1 MSPYF
6 VGPEFSGI
14 SLPEYSWGAKDVE
27 PIRTVLGVPLLKG
40 DELLGVI
47 VLYKHVVRPF
57 TNKQVELVTTFT
69 DQAVIAIENTR
80 LLSEL
85 RESLQQQTAT
95 ADVLKVISQSTFD
108 LQTVLNTLVESAA
121 RLCEADS
128 VGVMQPQGS
137 KYHFAAHYGYSPA
150 FVEHMSKISVAAGR
164 GSTTGRVL
172 SEGRPIHITDVLADP
187 EYALSEAQKLGNFRT
202 VLGVPL
208 LRRGTP
214 IGVINLTRSKVRPFT
229 QKQIDLV
236 TTFADQAVIAIE
248 NTRLLNELRDSLQ
261 QQTATADVLKVISRS
276 AFDLQVVLDTLVKSA
291 VQLCEADIGQIARPS
306 EAGFF
311 QTQAHF
317 GFSPELKEALERVPF
332 KPGRGSVTSRALL
345 ERTTVQIVDAET
357 DPEYKLSKAQKLGS
371 YRSMIATPLLRE
383 GSPIGVLGLARRSV
397 RPFTEK
403 QMALLT
409 TFADQA
415 VIAIENARLFDEV
428 RARTEELSKS
438 LQQQTATADVLK
450 VISRSA
456 FDLPTVLQTLV
467 EFGIP
472 AVRGG
477 KDHDHPTKG
486 NCALYNGGLWFLS
499 GIYESRKRPVDR
511 ANIGVSLGSRFA
523 GRSCRSYS
531 RRSSRPRL
539 YFRRG

>member
-1 MSPYF
+1 MAVGLEPSVAELQEQLAALTRELGEAREQQTATANILKVISHWTYQLQPVFDAIIQNARRLCDAEWAALHTLREGKYF
-6 VGPEFSGI
+6 LAATDNATEAIIKHASEHPIAPGRG
-14 SLPEYSWGAKDVE
+14 SLIGRTAIEGDTVHIPDCLADPEYTRLDYQ
-27 PIRTVLGVPLLKG
+27 TVGRYRSMLGVPLLHQ
-40 DELLGVI
+40 DIVIGVI
-47 VLYKHVVRPF
+47 ALVRNAVVPF
-57 TNKQVELVTTFT
+57 TDRQIDLVKTFA
-69 DQAVIAIENTR
+69 DQAVIAIENAR
-80 LLSEL
+80 LFEEVQARTEEL
-85 RESLQQQTAT
+85 TESLQQQTAT

-108 LQTVLNTLVESAA
+108 LQTVLNTLVEFAA

-150 FVEHMSKISVAAGR
+150 FVEHMSKISMAAGR

-236 TTFADQAVIAIE
+236 TTFADQALIAIE
-248 NTRLLNELRDSLQ
+248 NTRLLNELRELLQ

-317 GFSPELKEALERVPF
+317 GFSPELKEELERIPF
-332 KPGRGSVTSRALL
+332 KPGRGSITS
-345 ERTTVQIVDAET
+345 
-357 DPEYKLSKAQKLGS
+357 
-371 YRSMIATPLLRE
+371 
-383 GSPIGVLGLARRSV
+383 
-397 RPFTEK
+397 
-403 QMALLT
+403 
-409 TFADQA
+409 
-415 VIAIENARLFDEV
+415 
-428 RARTEELSKS
+428 
-438 LQQQTATADVLK
+438 
-450 VISRSA
+450 
-456 FDLPTVLQTLV
+456 
-467 EFGIP
+467 
-472 AVRGG
+472 
-477 KDHDHPTKG
+477 
-486 NCALYNGGLWFLS
+486 
-499 GIYESRKRPVDR
+499 
-511 ANIGVSLGSRFA
+511 
-523 GRSCRSYS
+523 
-531 RRSSRPRL
+531 
-539 YFRRG
+539 

>member
-1 MSPYF
+1 MRRCGLNRKSKLQSRFFSAPFNELRESLQQQTATADVLKVVSRSTFDLQEVLDTLVESAAHLCEADRALIYRTE
-6 VGPEFSGI
+6 GEFLNPAAAYNVTSELREFLQHNPIRPGRDSCVARTALERHTI
-14 SLPEYSWGAKDVE
+14 HIEDTLADPEYSWGAKDVE

-311 QTQAHF
+311 QT
-317 GFSPELKEALERVPF
+317 SPFPCC
-332 KPGRGSVTSRALL
+332 
-345 ERTTVQIVDAET
+345 
-357 DPEYKLSKAQKLGS
+357 
-371 YRSMIATPLLRE
+371 
-383 GSPIGVLGLARRSV
+383 
-397 RPFTEK
+397 
-403 QMALLT
+403 
-409 TFADQA
+409 
-415 VIAIENARLFDEV
+415 V
-428 RARTEELSKS
+428 RAK
-438 LQQQTATADVLK
+438 
-450 VISRSA
+450 RSA
-456 FDLPTVLQTLV
+456 
-467 EFGIP
+467 
-472 AVRGG
+472 
-477 KDHDHPTKG
+477 
-486 NCALYNGGLWFLS
+486 
-499 GIYESRKRPVDR
+499 
-511 ANIGVSLGSRFA
+511 
-523 GRSCRSYS
+523 
-531 RRSSRPRL
+531 SSS
-539 YFRRG
+539 